1 MKRLLLVFLLM
12 VAYQT
17 HAQEDQDIQ
26 DTVDKPNNTLEVT
39 GFSVIPEEV
48 SDSLSIANDSLA
60 IKEEK
65 KISRRDSLLFLSFRL
80 PKPGIIKN
88 IVLDTL
94 PKIPD
99 SIAENLTPRFKYMK
113 DIGLDHDTRFI
124 SNSLIIQLLDS
135 FSLERTQYNLRLR
148 KAREIAQKPIKE
160 MDEVT
165 IEDYKIYYSD
175 GTVKHVDTTLT
186 INKDYHFN
194 YLRKDYFE
202 LLPFANVGETYNK
215 LGYDF
220 QDQKIIPDIGARAK
234 HYGYMEEDEIG
245 YYEVP
250 SPLTELFFKTVFEQG
265 QMVDAL
271 ITVNTTPR
279 LNITLAHKAF
289 RSLGNYINTL
299 GGGTNLRFT
308 SQYTTKN
315 YRYRQRSH
323 FTAQR
328 LENQANGGLDSL
340 SVYYFEKAVDELDY
354 DGFLDRSRL
363 TNNANTNNTLIGRRY
378 YLDHQYDA
386 KLGGNDKMKNYE
398 KPKVLTIGHK
408 FNFEGKHFIFDNSSR
423 NSFFGT
429 VSRTA
434 FFGIRTSLDVMDNEL
449 YAIYHEKNLG
459 ELKAGLRLIQWDYSI
474 SLPENTKNPDEPYD
488 YGPNPTEIKASQLAL
503 SAYWKKTFLK
513 FDFKAEG
520 YFSAKKE
527 YASQFIS
534 GSISRDFENGIFTK
548 AKLSLR
554 SQAPN
559 FNFFLHRSNFIEYDW
574 YNPSLKNQ
582 LTNSLNFSF
591 GHPKWGKLEGQ
602 YELLNNYTYFKNLLP
617 GYDQD
622 SKSSG
627 DDIKKEEQLVVSP
640 EQYEG
645 TIQYLKLRFSQQLDF
660 WKFTLANTAQYQYVS
675 HGSEENDFHPLNVP
689 EWNLRTSFLFSSQLF
704 NMALYLQTGITA
716 QYFTEFYADRYSAH
730 LGEFVSQN
738 HTKIGKFPRLDF
750 FINAKIQQTR
760 LFLKYEHFNSDM
772 TGYNYYSA
780 PFTPYRDSSIR
791 FGLVWN
797 FFQ

>member
-12 VAYQT
+12 VTYLT
-17 HAQEDQDIQ
+17 HAQENQ
-26 DTVDKPNNTLEVT
+26 DTEDTPAAPNNTLEVT
-39 GFSVIPEEV
+39 GFSVIDEEV

-60 IKEEK
+60 IKEK
-65 KISRRDSLLFLSFRL
+65 KISHRDSLLFLNFWL
-80 PKPGIIKN
+80 PKPRVLKD
-88 IVLDTL
+88 VLLDTL

-99 SIAENLTPRFKYMK
+99 SIAKNLTPRFKYMK
-113 DIGLDHDTRFI
+113 DIGLEHDTRFI

-135 FSLERTQYNLRLR
+135 FSFERTQYNLRLR

-160 MDEVT
+160 MEEVT

-202 LLPFANVGETYNK
+202 LLPFANSGETFNK

-265 QMVDAL
+265 QLVDAL
-271 ITVNTTPR
+271 ITVNTAPR

-323 FTAQR
+323 FAAQR

-340 SVYYFEKAVDELDY
+340 SVYYFEKAIDELEY

-408 FNFEGKHFIFDNSSR
+408 FNFEGKHFDYNNSSS

-429 VSRTA
+429 VSGTSTFA
-434 FFGIRTSLDVMDNEL
+434 IRNSLDVMDNEV

-474 SLPENTKNPDEPYD
+474 KLPENTKDPENPFD
-488 YGPNPTEIKASQLAL
+488 YGPNPTEIKANQLAL

-520 YFSAKKE
+520 YFSAVKE
-527 YASQFIS
+527 YSSQFIS
-534 GSISRDFENGIFTK
+534 GALSRDFENGISAK

-559 FNFFLHRSNFIEYDW
+559 FNFFLHRSNFLEYDW

-591 GHPKWGKLEGQ
+591 VHPKWGTLEGQ
-602 YELLNNYTYFKNLLP
+602 YELLNNYTYFRNLKPVLRKIS
-617 GYDQD
+617 YY
-622 SKSSG
+622 SAIS
-627 DDIKKEEQLVVSP
+627 KKEEELLVAP

-645 TIQYLKLRFSQQLDF
+645 TIGYLKLRFSQQLDF
-660 WKFTLANTAQYQYVS
+660 WKFTWANTAQYQQVS
-675 HGSEENDFHPLNVP
+675 HDGDIDFKPLNVP
-689 EWNLRTSFLFSSQLF
+689 EWNLRSSFLFSSQLF
-704 NMALYLQTGITA
+704 NKALYLQTGVTA
-716 QYFTEFYADRYSAH
+716 HYFTDFYADRYSPH

-760 LFLKYEHFNSDM
+760 LFLKYEHFNSEM
-772 TGYNYYSA
+772 TGYNFYSA

>member
-12 VAYQT
+12 VTYLT
-17 HAQEDQDIQ
+17 HAQENQ
-26 DTVDKPNNTLEVT
+26 DTEDTAAAPNNTLEVI
-39 GFSVIPEEV
+39 GFSVIDEEV

-60 IKEEK
+60 IKEK
-65 KISRRDSLLFLSFRL
+65 KISRRDSLLFLNFWL
-80 PKPGIIKN
+80 PKPGVLKDV
-88 IVLDTL
+88 VLDTL

-99 SIAENLTPRFKYMK
+99 SIAKNLTPRFKYMK
-113 DIGLDHDTRFI
+113 DIGLEHDTRFI

-135 FSLERTQYNLRLR
+135 FSFERTQYNLRLR

-160 MDEVT
+160 MEEVT

-175 GTVKHVDTTLT
+175 GTVKHVDTSLT

-202 LLPFANVGETYNK
+202 LLPFANSGETFNK

-265 QMVDAL
+265 QLVDAL
-271 ITVNTTPR
+271 ITVNTAPR

-323 FTAQR
+323 FAAQR

-340 SVYYFEKAVDELDY
+340 SVYYFEKAIDELEY

-408 FNFEGKHFIFDNSSR
+408 FNFEGKHFDYNNSSS

-429 VSRTA
+429 VSGTSTFA
-434 FFGIRTSLDVMDNEL
+434 IRNSLDVMDNEV

-474 SLPENTKNPDEPYD
+474 KLPENTKDPENPFD
-488 YGPNPTEIKASQLAL
+488 YGPNPTEIKANQLAL

-520 YFSAKKE
+520 YFSAVKE
-527 YASQFIS
+527 YSSQFIS
-534 GSISRDFENGIFTK
+534 GALSRDFENGISAK

-559 FNFFLHRSNFIEYDW
+559 FNFFLHRSNFLEYDW

-591 GHPKWGKLEGQ
+591 VHPKWGTLEGQ
-602 YELLNNYTYFKNLLP
+602 YELLNNYTYFRNLKPVLRN
-617 GYDQD
+617 YAI
-622 SKSSG
+622 S
-627 DDIKKEEQLVVSP
+627 KKEEELLVAP

-645 TIQYLKLRFSQQLDF
+645 TIGYLKLRFSQQLDF
-660 WKFTLANTAQYQYVS
+660 WKFTWANTAQYQQVS
-675 HGSEENDFHPLNVP
+675 HDGDIDFKPLNVP
-689 EWNLRTSFLFSSQLF
+689 EWNLRSSFLFSSQLF
-704 NMALYLQTGITA
+704 NKALYLQTGVTA
-716 QYFTEFYADRYSAH
+716 HYFTDFYADRYSPH

-738 HTKIGKFPRLDF
+738 HTKIGKYPRLDF

-772 TGYNYYSA
+772 TGYNFYSA

>member
-12 VAYQT
+12 VTYMT
-17 HAQEDQDIQ
+17 HAQKNQ
-26 DTVDKPNNTLEVT
+26 DTYDTAAALKNTLEVT
-39 GFSVIPEEV
+39 AFSVLDEVV
-48 SDSLSIANDSLA
+48 SDSLSNVNDSLA
-60 IKEEK
+60 IKKEK
-65 KISRRDSLLFLSFRL
+65 IITRRDSLLFLNFWL
-80 PKPGIIKN
+80 PKPGVLKDV
-88 IVLDTL
+88 VLDTL
-94 PKIPD
+94 PKILD
-99 SIAENLTPRFKYMK
+99 SITKNLTPRFKYMK
-113 DIGLDHDTRFI
+113 DVGLEHDTRFI

-135 FSLERTQYNLRLR
+135 FSFERTQYNLRLR

-160 MDEVT
+160 MEEVT

-175 GTVKHVDTTLT
+175 GKVKYVDTTLT

-202 LLPFANVGETYNK
+202 LIPFANSGETFNK

-234 HYGYMEEDEIG
+234 HFGYMEEDEIG

-265 QMVDAL
+265 QLVDAL
-271 ITVNTTPR
+271 ITVNTAPR

-308 SQYTTKN
+308 SQYTSKN

-323 FTAQR
+323 FAAQR
-328 LENQANGGLDSL
+328 IENQANGGLDSL
-340 SVYYFEKAVDELDY
+340 SVYYFEKAIDELEY

-363 TNNANTNNTLIGRRY
+363 TNNANTDNTLIGRRY

-408 FNFEGKHFIFDNSSR
+408 FNFEGKHFDYNNSSL

-429 VSRTA
+429 VSGTTTFA
-434 FFGIRTSLDVMDNEL
+434 IRNSLDVMDNEI

-474 SLPENTKNPDEPYD
+474 KLPENTKDPENPFD
-488 YGPNPTEIKASQLAL
+488 YGSNPTEIKANQLAL
-503 SAYWKKTFLK
+503 SAHWKKTFLK

-520 YFSAKKE
+520 YFSALKE
-527 YASQFIS
+527 YSSQFIS
-534 GSISRDFENGIFTK
+534 GALIRDFENGISAK

-559 FNFFLHRSNFIEYDW
+559 FNFFLHRSNFLEYDW

-591 GHPKWGKLEGQ
+591 VHPKWGTLEGK
-602 YELLNNYTYFKNLLP
+602 YELLNNYTYFKNLKPVLRKIS
-617 GYDQD
+617 YYYAI
-622 SKSSG
+622 S
-627 DDIKKEEQLVVSP
+627 KKEEELLVAP

-645 TIQYLKLRFSQQLDF
+645 TIGYLKLRFSQQLDF
-660 WKFTLANTAQYQYVS
+660 WKFTWANTAQYQQVS
-675 HGSEENDFHPLNVP
+675 NDGDIDFKPLNVP
-689 EWNLRTSFLFSSQLF
+689 EWNLRSSFLFSSQLF
-704 NMALYLQTGITA
+704 NKALYLQTGVTA
-716 QYFTEFYADRYSAH
+716 QYFTDFYADRYSPH

-760 LFLKYEHFNSDM
+760 LFFKYEHFNSDI
-772 TGYNYYSA
+772 TGYNFYSA

>member
-1 MKRLLLVFLLM
+1 MKRFLLVFLLM
-12 VAYQT
+12 VTYLT
-17 HAQEDQDIQ
+17 HAQENQ
-26 DTVDKPNNTLEVT
+26 DTEDTAAAPNNTLEVI
-39 GFSVIPEEV
+39 GFSVIDEEV

-60 IKEEK
+60 IKEK
-65 KISRRDSLLFLSFRL
+65 KISHRDSLLFLSFWL
-80 PKPGIIKN
+80 PKPRVLKDV
-88 IVLDTL
+88 VLDTL

-99 SIAENLTPRFKYMK
+99 SIAKNLTPRFKYMK
-113 DIGLDHDTRFI
+113 DIGLEHDTRFI

-135 FSLERTQYNLRLR
+135 FSFERTQYNLRLR

-160 MDEVT
+160 MEEVT
-165 IEDYKIYYSD
+165 IKDYKIYYSD
-175 GTVKHVDTTLT
+175 GTVKYADTTLT

-202 LLPFANVGETYNK
+202 LLPFANSGETFNK

-265 QMVDAL
+265 QLVDAL
-271 ITVNTTPR
+271 ITVNTAPR

-323 FTAQR
+323 FAAQR

-340 SVYYFEKAVDELDY
+340 SVYYFEKAIDELEY

-408 FNFEGKHFIFDNSSR
+408 FNFEGKHFDYNNSSK

-429 VSRTA
+429 VSGTSTFA
-434 FFGIRTSLDVMDNEL
+434 IRNSLDVMDNEV

-459 ELKAGLRLIQWDYSI
+459 ELKAGLRLIQWDYI
-474 SLPENTKNPDEPYD
+474 IKLPENTKDPENPFD
-488 YGPNPTEIKASQLAL
+488 YGPNPTEIKANQLAL

-520 YFSAKKE
+520 YFSAVKE
-527 YASQFIS
+527 YSSQFIS
-534 GSISRDFENGIFTK
+534 GALSRDFENGIFAK

-559 FNFFLHRSNFIEYDW
+559 FNFFLHRSNFLEYDW

-591 GHPKWGKLEGQ
+591 VHPKWGTLEGQ
-602 YELLNNYTYFKNLLP
+602 YELLNNYTYFRNLKPVLRKIS
-617 GYDQD
+617 YY
-622 SKSSG
+622 SAIS
-627 DDIKKEEQLVVSP
+627 KKEEELLVAP

-645 TIQYLKLRFSQQLDF
+645 TIGYLKLRFSQQLDF
-660 WKFTLANTAQYQYVS
+660 WKFTWANTAQFQQVS
-675 HGSEENDFHPLNVP
+675 HDGDIDFKPLNVP
-689 EWNLRTSFLFSSQLF
+689 EWNLRSSFLFSSQLF
-704 NMALYLQTGITA
+704 NKALYLQTGVTA
-716 QYFTEFYADRYSAH
+716 HYFTDFYADRYSPH

-772 TGYNYYSA
+772 TGYNFYSA

>member
-1 MKRLLLVFLLM
+1 M
-12 VAYQT
+12 VTYLT
-17 HAQEDQDIQ
+17 HAQENQ
-26 DTVDKPNNTLEVT
+26 DTEDTAAAPNNTLEVI
-39 GFSVIPEEV
+39 GFSVIDEEV

-60 IKEEK
+60 IKEK
-65 KISRRDSLLFLSFRL
+65 KISHRDSLLFLNFWL
-80 PKPGIIKN
+80 PKPRVLKD
-88 IVLDTL
+88 VLLDTL

-99 SIAENLTPRFKYMK
+99 SIAKNLTPRFKYMK
-113 DIGLDHDTRFI
+113 DIGLEHDTRFI

-135 FSLERTQYNLRLR
+135 FSFERTQYNLRLR

-160 MDEVT
+160 MEEVT

-194 YLRKDYFE
+194 FLRKDYFE
-202 LLPFANVGETYNK
+202 LLPFANSGETFNK

-265 QMVDAL
+265 QLVDAL
-271 ITVNTTPR
+271 ITVNTAPR

-323 FTAQR
+323 FAAQR

-340 SVYYFEKAVDELDY
+340 SVYYFEKAIDELEY

-408 FNFEGKHFIFDNSSR
+408 FNFEGKHFDYNNSSK

-429 VSRTA
+429 VSGTSTFA
-434 FFGIRTSLDVMDNEL
+434 IRNSLDVMDNEV

-474 SLPENTKNPDEPYD
+474 KLPENTKDPENPFD
-488 YGPNPTEIKASQLAL
+488 YGPNPTEIKANQLAL

-520 YFSAKKE
+520 YFSAVKE
-527 YASQFIS
+527 YSSQFIS
-534 GSISRDFENGIFTK
+534 GALSRDFENGISAK

-559 FNFFLHRSNFIEYDW
+559 FNFFLHRSNFLEYDW

-591 GHPKWGKLEGQ
+591 VHPKWGTLEGQ
-602 YELLNNYTYFKNLLP
+602 YELLNNYTFFRNLKPVLRKIS
-617 GYDQD
+617 YYYAI
-622 SKSSG
+622 S
-627 DDIKKEEQLVVSP
+627 KKEEELLVAP

-645 TIQYLKLRFSQQLDF
+645 TIGYLKLRFSQQLDF
-660 WKFTLANTAQYQYVS
+660 WKFTWANTAQYQQVS
-675 HGSEENDFHPLNVP
+675 HDGDIDFKPLNVP
-689 EWNLRTSFLFSSQLF
+689 EWNLRSSFLFSSQLF
-704 NMALYLQTGITA
+704 NKALYLQTGVTA
-716 QYFTEFYADRYSAH
+716 HYFY
-730 LGEFVSQN
+730 
-738 HTKIGKFPRLDF
+738 
-750 FINAKIQQTR
+750 
-760 LFLKYEHFNSDM
+760 
-772 TGYNYYSA
+772 
-780 PFTPYRDSSIR
+780 
-791 FGLVWN
+791 
-797 FFQ
+797 

>member
-1 MKRLLLVFLLM
+1 MKRFLLVFLLM
-12 VAYQT
+12 VTYLT
-17 HAQEDQDIQ
+17 HAQENQ
-26 DTVDKPNNTLEVT
+26 DTEDTAAAPNNTLEVI
-39 GFSVIPEEV
+39 GFSVIDEEV

-60 IKEEK
+60 IKEK
-65 KISRRDSLLFLSFRL
+65 KISHRDSLLFLSFWL
-80 PKPGIIKN
+80 PKPRVLKDV
-88 IVLDTL
+88 VLDTL

-99 SIAENLTPRFKYMK
+99 SIAKNLTPRFKYMK
-113 DIGLDHDTRFI
+113 DIGLEHDTRFI

-135 FSLERTQYNLRLR
+135 FSFERTQYNLRLR

-160 MDEVT
+160 MEEVT

-202 LLPFANVGETYNK
+202 LLPFANSGETFNK

-265 QMVDAL
+265 QLVDAL
-271 ITVNTTPR
+271 ITVNTAPR

-323 FTAQR
+323 FAAQR

-340 SVYYFEKAVDELDY
+340 SVYYFEKAIDELEY

-363 TNNANTNNTLIGRRY
+363 TNNTNTNNTLIGRRY

-408 FNFEGKHFIFDNSSR
+408 FNFEGKHFDYNNSSK

-429 VSRTA
+429 VSGTSTFA
-434 FFGIRTSLDVMDNEL
+434 IRNSLDVMDNEV

-474 SLPENTKNPDEPYD
+474 KLPENTKDPENPFD
-488 YGPNPTEIKASQLAL
+488 YGPNPTEIKANQLAL

-520 YFSAKKE
+520 YFSAVKE
-527 YASQFIS
+527 YSSQFIS
-534 GSISRDFENGIFTK
+534 GALSRDFENGIFAK

-559 FNFFLHRSNFIEYDW
+559 FNFFLHRSNFLEYDW

-591 GHPKWGKLEGQ
+591 VHPKWGTLEGQ
-602 YELLNNYTYFKNLLP
+602 YELLNNYTYFRNLKPVLRKIS
-617 GYDQD
+617 YY
-622 SKSSG
+622 SAIS
-627 DDIKKEEQLVVSP
+627 KKEEELLVAP

-645 TIQYLKLRFSQQLDF
+645 TIGYLKLRFSQQLDF
-660 WKFTLANTAQYQYVS
+660 WKFTWANTAQFQQVS
-675 HGSEENDFHPLNVP
+675 HDGDIDFKPLNVP
-689 EWNLRTSFLFSSQLF
+689 EWNLRSSFLFSSQLF
-704 NMALYLQTGITA
+704 NKALYLQTGVTA
-716 QYFTEFYADRYSAH
+716 HYFTDFYADRYSPH

-772 TGYNYYSA
+772 TGYNFYSA

>member
-1 MKRLLLVFLLM
+1 MLTYVIN
-12 VAYQT
+12 
-17 HAQEDQDIQ
+17 AQENQDIEE
-26 DTVDKPNNTLEVT
+26 TAIRSNNTLEVT
-39 GFSVIPEEV
+39 GFSVLVEET

-60 IKEEK
+60 VKEEK
-65 KISRRDSLLFLSFRL
+65 KITRRDSLLFLSFWL
-80 PKPGIIKN
+80 PKPGVLKN
-88 IVLDTL
+88 VVMATL

-99 SIAENLTPRFKYMK
+99 SVAKNLTPQFKYMK
-113 DIGLDHDTRFI
+113 DIALDHDSRI
-124 SNSLIIQLLDS
+124 LSSSLIIQLLDS
-135 FSLERTQYNLRLR
+135 FSYQKTQYLRRLR
-148 KAREIAQKPIKE
+148 KMREISQKPIKE
-160 MDEVT
+160 MEEIT

-175 GTVKHVDTTLT
+175 GTVMHVDTTLT
-186 INKDYHFN
+186 ISKDYHFN

-202 LLPFANVGETYNK
+202 LLPFANMGETFNK

-220 QDQKIIPDIGARAK
+220 QDQKIIPDIGARGK

-265 QMVDAL
+265 QLLDAL
-271 ITVNTTPR
+271 ISVNTAPR

-323 FTAQR
+323 FAAQR
-328 LENQANGGLDSL
+328 IENQANGGLDSL
-340 SVYYFEKAVDELDY
+340 SVYYFEKAVDELEY

-363 TNNANTNNTLIGRRY
+363 TNNANTNNILVGRRY

-398 KPKVLTIGHK
+398 KPKVLTIGHR
-408 FNFEGKHFIFDNSSR
+408 FNFEGKHFFDDNSSS
-423 NSFFGT
+423 NTFFGT
-429 VSRTA
+429 VSGTA
-434 FFGIRTSLDVMDNEL
+434 PFGIRTSLETLDNEV

-459 ELKAGLRLIQWDYSI
+459 EVKAGLRLIQWDYTI
-474 SLPENTKNPDEPYD
+474 SLPENTKNPEEPYD
-488 YGPNPTEIKASQLAL
+488 YGPNPTQIKASQLAL
-503 SAYWKKTFLK
+503 SGYWKKTFLK
-513 FDFKAEG
+513 FDFKADA
-520 YFSAKKE
+520 YFSALKE
-527 YASQFIS
+527 YSSQFIS
-534 GSISRDFENGIFTK
+534 GAISRDFENGIYTK

-554 SQAPN
+554 SQTPN
-559 FNFFLHRSNFIEYDW
+559 FNFHLHRSNFIEYDW
-574 YNPSLKNQ
+574 YNPNLKNQ
-582 LTNSLNFSF
+582 LTNSLIFSF
-591 GHPKWGKLEGQ
+591 GHTNWGKIEGQ
-602 YELLNNYTYFKNLLP
+602 YELLNNYTYFRNLEPEIRKVSWFFAL
-617 GYDQD
+617 
-622 SKSSG
+622 S
-627 DDIKKEEQLVVSP
+627 KKEEELIVSP
-640 EQYEG
+640 EQYQG
-645 TIQYLKLRFSQQLDF
+645 TIGYLKLRFSQKLDF
-660 WKFTLANTAQYQYVS
+660 WKFTWANKLQYQKVS
-675 HGSEENDFHPLNVP
+675 HGSEENDFEPLNVP

-704 NMALYLQTGITA
+704 NKALYLQTGVTA

-730 LGEFVSQN
+730 LGEFASQN
-738 HTKIGKFPRLDF
+738 HTKIGEFPRLDF

-772 TGYNYYSA
+772 TGYNFYSA

>member
-1 MKRLLLVFLLM
+1 MFSYLT
-12 VAYQT
+12 Q
-17 HAQEDQDIQ
+17 AQENQDAQ
-26 DTVDKPNNTLEVT
+26 DAVAKPNNTLEVI
-39 GFSVIPEEV
+39 GFSVIDEEV
-48 SDSLSIANDSLA
+48 NDSLSMANDSLA
-60 IKEEK
+60 IKKEK
-65 KISRRDSLLFLSFRL
+65 KISRRDSLLFLYFRL

-94 PKIPD
+94 PKTPD
-99 SIAENLTPRFKYMK
+99 SIAENNSPRFRYMK
-113 DIGLDHDTRFI
+113 DIGLDHDSRFV

-135 FSLERTQYNLRLR
+135 FSIQRTQYNLRLR

-160 MDEVT
+160 MEEVT
-165 IEDYKIYYSD
+165 IDDYKIYYSD
-175 GTVKHVDTTLT
+175 GTVKHLDTTLT

-202 LLPFANVGETYNK
+202 LLPFANVGETFNK

-220 QDQKIIPDIGARAK
+220 QDQKITPDIGARAK

-265 QMVDAL
+265 QLVDAL
-271 ITVNTTPR
+271 ITVNTSPR

-299 GGGTNLRFT
+299 GGGTNLRFASKYT
-308 SQYTTKN
+308 SKN

-328 LENQANGGLDSL
+328 IENQANGGLDSL
-340 SVYYFEKAVDELDY
+340 NVYFFEKAIEDFDY

-363 TNNANTNNTLIGRRY
+363 INNVNSDNTLIGRRY
-378 YLDHQYDA
+378 YIDHQYDA

-398 KPKVLTIGHK
+398 KPKILTFGHK
-408 FNFEGKHFIFDNSSR
+408 LNFEGKHFIFNNSTS

-429 VSRTA
+429 VSGTA
-434 FFGIRTSLDVMDNEL
+434 IFETRTSLDVMDNEL

-474 SLPENTKNPDEPYD
+474 SLPENAKNPDEPYD

-513 FDFKAEG
+513 FDFRAEG

-534 GSISRDFENGIFTK
+534 GSISRDFENGISTK
-548 AKLSLR
+548 AKLTLR

-559 FNFFLHRSNFIEYDW
+559 FNFFLHRSNFVEYDW

-602 YELLNNYTYFKNLLP
+602 YELLNNYTYFKNLEP
-617 GYDQD
+617 V
-622 SKSSG
+622 SRKVSS
-627 DDIKKEEQLVVSP
+627 ILAINKKEEELIVSP
-640 EQYEG
+640 QQYQG

-660 WKFTLANTAQYQYVS
+660 WRFTLVNTAQYQKVS
-675 HGSEENDFHPLNVP
+675 HEGDRSDFLPLNVP
-689 EWNLRTSFLFSSQLF
+689 EWNLRSSFLFSSELF
-704 NMALYLQTGITA
+704 NKALYLQTGITA
-716 QYFTEFYADRYSAH
+716 QYFTEFFADRYSAH

-760 LFLKYEHFNSDM
+760 LFLKYEHFNSDI
-772 TGYNYYSA
+772 TGYNFYSA

>member
-12 VAYQT
+12 VTYMT
-17 HAQEDQDIQ
+17 HAQENQ
-26 DTVDKPNNTLEVT
+26 DTEDTPSAPNNTLEVT
-39 GFSVIPEEV
+39 GFSVINEEV

-60 IKEEK
+60 IKEK
-65 KISRRDSLLFLSFRL
+65 KISRRDSLLFLNFWL
-80 PKPGIIKN
+80 PKPGVLKDV
-88 IVLDTL
+88 VLDTL

-99 SIAENLTPRFKYMK
+99 SIAKNLTPRFKYMK
-113 DIGLDHDTRFI
+113 DIGLEHDTRFI

-135 FSLERTQYNLRLR
+135 FSFERTQYNLRLR

-160 MDEVT
+160 MEEVT

-202 LLPFANVGETYNK
+202 LLPFANSGETFNK

-265 QMVDAL
+265 QLVDAL
-271 ITVNTTPR
+271 ITVNTAPR

-323 FTAQR
+323 FAAQR

-340 SVYYFEKAVDELDY
+340 SVYYFEKAIDELEY

-408 FNFEGKHFIFDNSSR
+408 FNFEGKHFDYNNSSS

-429 VSRTA
+429 VSGTSTFA
-434 FFGIRTSLDVMDNEL
+434 IRNSLDVMDNEV

-474 SLPENTKNPDEPYD
+474 KLPENTKDPENPFD
-488 YGPNPTEIKASQLAL
+488 YGPNPTEIKANQLAL

-520 YFSAKKE
+520 YFSAVKE
-527 YASQFIS
+527 YSSQFIS
-534 GSISRDFENGIFTK
+534 GALSRDFENGISAK

-559 FNFFLHRSNFIEYDW
+559 FNFFLHRSNFLEYDW

-591 GHPKWGKLEGQ
+591 VHPKWGTLEGQ
-602 YELLNNYTYFKNLLP
+602 YELLNNYTYFRNLKPVLRKIS
-617 GYDQD
+617 YY
-622 SKSSG
+622 SAIS
-627 DDIKKEEQLVVSP
+627 KKEEELLVAP

-645 TIQYLKLRFSQQLDF
+645 TIGYLKLRFSQQLDF
-660 WKFTLANTAQYQYVS
+660 WKFTWANTAQYQQVS
-675 HGSEENDFHPLNVP
+675 HDGDIDFKPLNVP
-689 EWNLRTSFLFSSQLF
+689 EWNLRSSFLFSSQLF
-704 NMALYLQTGITA
+704 NKALYLQTGVTA
-716 QYFTEFYADRYSAH
+716 QYFTDFYADRYSPH

-738 HTKIGKFPRLDF
+738 HTKIGKYPRLDF

-772 TGYNYYSA
+772 TGYNFYSA

>member
-12 VAYQT
+12 VLYKT
-17 HAQEDQDIQ
+17 HAQENQDIE
-26 DTVDKPNNTLEVT
+26 DLTDETNNTLEVS
-39 GFSVIPEEV
+39 GLSVVFEEA
-48 SDSLSIANDSLA
+48 SDSLSVAIDSLGVE
-60 IKEEK
+60 EEK
-65 KISRRDSLLFLSFRL
+65 IISRRDSLLFLSFRL
-80 PKPGIIKN
+80 PEPIILKN

-94 PKIPD
+94 IKPVD
-99 SIAENLTPRFKYMK
+99 SLAENLNPRFIYMK
-113 DIGLDHDTRFI
+113 DIGLDHDSRFI

-135 FSLERTQYNLRLR
+135 FSLQRTQYNLRLR
-148 KAREIAQKPIKE
+148 KAREIAQKPITE
-160 MDEVT
+160 MEEIT
-165 IEDYKIYYSD
+165 IEDYKIYFSD
-175 GTVKHVDTTLT
+175 GTQTHLDTTLT

-202 LLPFANVGETYNK
+202 LLPFANVGETFNK

-220 QDQKIIPDIGARAK
+220 QDQKLIPDIGARAK
-234 HYGYMEEDEIG
+234 HYGYIEEDEVG

-250 SPLTELFFKTVFEQG
+250 SPLTEIFFKTVFEQG
-265 QMVDAL
+265 QLLDAL
-271 ITVNTTPR
+271 ITVNTSPR

-308 SQYTTKN
+308 SQYTSKN

-340 SVYYFEKAVDELDY
+340 SVYFFEKAVDELEY

-363 TNNANTNNTLIGRRY
+363 TNNADTNNTLIGRRY
-378 YLDHQYDA
+378 YLDHQYDV

-398 KPKVLTIGHK
+398 KPKAITVGHK

-423 NSFFGT
+423 NSFFGNVT
-429 VSRTA
+429 RNA
-434 FFGIRTSLDVMDNEL
+434 FFGIRNSLDTMDNEF
-449 YAIYHEKNLG
+449 YAILREKNLG
-459 ELKAGLRLIQWDYSI
+459 ELKAGLRLIHWDYRI

-488 YGPNPTEIKASQLAL
+488 YGPTPTEIQANQIAL

-513 FDFKAEG
+513 FDFKGEG
-520 YFSAKKE
+520 YFSAFKA
-527 YASQFIS
+527 YTSQFIS
-534 GSISRDFENGIFTK
+534 GAISRDFKNGISTK
-548 AKLSLR
+548 VKLSLR
-554 SQAPN
+554 SQTPN
-559 FNFFLHRSNFIEYDW
+559 FNFFLNRSNFTEYNW
-574 YNPSLKNQ
+574 YNPDFKNQ
-582 LTNSLNFSF
+582 LINTLNFTF
-591 GHPKWGKLEGQ
+591 AYPKWGTIEGK
-602 YELLNNYTYFKNLLP
+602 YEVLNNYTYFKNLLP
-617 GYDQD
+617 D
-622 SKSSG
+622 SRLGPEEFS
-627 DDIKKEEQLVVSP
+627 DDIKKEEELVVTP
-640 EQYEG
+640 EQYKG
-645 TIQYLKLRFSQQLDF
+645 TVGYLKLRFSHRLDF
-660 WKFTLANTAQYQYVS
+660 WKFTLSNTAQYQQVS
-675 HGSEENDFHPLNVP
+675 HDGDIDFKPLNVP

-704 NMALYLQTGITA
+704 NKALYLQTGITA

-760 LFLKYEHFNSDM
+760 LFFKYEHFNSDL
-772 TGYNYYSA
+772 TGYNFYSA

>member
-1 MKRLLLVFLLM
+1 M
-12 VAYQT
+12 VLYKT
-17 HAQEDQDIQ
+17 HAQENQDIE
-26 DTVDKPNNTLEVT
+26 DLTDETKNTLEVS
-39 GFSVIPEEV
+39 GFSVVFEEA
-48 SDSLSIANDSLA
+48 SDSLSVAIDSLGVE
-60 IKEEK
+60 EEK
-65 KISRRDSLLFLSFRL
+65 IISRRDSLLFLSFRL
-80 PKPGIIKN
+80 PEPIILKN

-94 PKIPD
+94 PKPVD
-99 SIAENLTPRFKYMK
+99 SLAENLNPRFKYMK
-113 DIGLDHDTRFI
+113 DIGLDHDSRFI

-135 FSLERTQYNLRLR
+135 FSLQRTQYNLRLR
-148 KAREIAQKPIKE
+148 KAREIAQKPIRE
-160 MDEVT
+160 MEEIT
-165 IEDYKIYYSD
+165 IEDYKIYFSD
-175 GTVKHVDTTLT
+175 GTETHLDTTLT

-202 LLPFANVGETYNK
+202 LLPFANVGETFNK

-220 QDQKIIPDIGARAK
+220 QDQKLIPDIGARAK
-234 HYGYMEEDEIG
+234 HYGYIEEDEVG

-250 SPLTELFFKTVFEQG
+250 SPLTEMFFKTVFEQG
-265 QMVDAL
+265 QLLDAL
-271 ITVNTTPR
+271 ITVNTSPR

-308 SQYTTKN
+308 SQYTSKN

-340 SVYYFEKAVDELDY
+340 SVYYFEKAVDELEY

-378 YLDHQYDA
+378 YLDHQYDV

-398 KPKVLTIGHK
+398 KPKAITVGHK

-423 NSFFGT
+423 NSFFGN
-429 VSRTA
+429 VLRNA
-434 FFGIRTSLDVMDNEL
+434 VFGIRNSLDTMDNEF
-449 YAIYHEKNLG
+449 YAILREKNLG
-459 ELKAGLRLIQWDYSI
+459 ELKAGLRLIHWDYRI

-488 YGPNPTEIKASQLAL
+488 YGPTPTEIQANQIAL
-503 SAYWKKTFLK
+503 SAYWKKHFLK
-513 FDFKAEG
+513 FDFKGEG
-520 YFSAKKE
+520 YFSAFKA

-534 GSISRDFENGIFTK
+534 GAISRDFKNGISTK
-548 AKLSLR
+548 VKLSLR
-554 SQAPN
+554 SQTPN
-559 FNFFLHRSNFIEYDW
+559 FNFFLNRSNFTEYNW
-574 YNPSLKNQ
+574 HNPDFKNQ
-582 LTNSLNFSF
+582 LINTLNFTF
-591 GHPKWGKLEGQ
+591 AYPKWATIEGK
-602 YELLNNYTYFKNLLP
+602 YEVLNNYTYFKNLLP
-617 GYDQD
+617 D
-622 SKSSG
+622 SRLGPEEVS
-627 DDIKKEEQLVVSP
+627 DDIKKEEELVVTP
-640 EQYEG
+640 EQYKG
-645 TIQYLKLRFSQQLDF
+645 TVGYLKLRFSQQLDF
-660 WKFTLANTAQYQYVS
+660 WKFTLFNTAQYQQVS
-675 HGSEENDFHPLNVP
+675 HDGAIDFKPLNVP

-704 NMALYLQTGITA
+704 NKALYLQTGITA

-750 FINAKIQQTR
+750 FVNAKIQQTR
-760 LFLKYEHFNSDM
+760 LFLKYEHFNSDI

>member
-1 MKRLLLVFLLM
+1 MKRFLLVFLLM
-12 VAYQT
+12 VTYLT
-17 HAQEDQDIQ
+17 HAQENQDAE
-26 DTVDKPNNTLEVT
+26 DTAAAPNNTLEVI
-39 GFSVIPEEV
+39 GFSVIDEEV

-60 IKEEK
+60 IKEK
-65 KISRRDSLLFLSFRL
+65 KISRRDSLLFLNFWL
-80 PKPGIIKN
+80 PKPRVLKDV
-88 IVLDTL
+88 VLDTL

-99 SIAENLTPRFKYMK
+99 SIAKNLTPRFKYMK
-113 DIGLDHDTRFI
+113 DIGLEHDTRFI

-135 FSLERTQYNLRLR
+135 FSFERTQYNLRLR

-160 MDEVT
+160 MEEVT

-175 GTVKHVDTTLT
+175 GTVKHVDTSLT

-202 LLPFANVGETYNK
+202 LLPFANSGETFNK

-220 QDQKIIPDIGARAK
+220 QDQKIIPDIGASAK

-265 QMVDAL
+265 QLVDAL
-271 ITVNTTPR
+271 ITVNTAPR

-323 FTAQR
+323 FAAQR

-340 SVYYFEKAVDELDY
+340 SVYYFEKAIDELEY

-408 FNFEGKHFIFDNSSR
+408 FNFEGKHFDYNNSSS

-429 VSRTA
+429 VSGTSTFA
-434 FFGIRTSLDVMDNEL
+434 IRSSLDVMDNEV

-474 SLPENTKNPDEPYD
+474 KLPENTKDPENPFD
-488 YGPNPTEIKASQLAL
+488 YGPNPTEIKANQLAL

-520 YFSAKKE
+520 YFSAVKE
-527 YASQFIS
+527 YSSQFIS
-534 GSISRDFENGIFTK
+534 GALSRDFENGIFAK

-559 FNFFLHRSNFIEYDW
+559 FNFFLHRSNFLEYDW
-574 YNPSLKNQ
+574 YNPNLKNQ

-591 GHPKWGKLEGQ
+591 IHPKWGTLEGQ
-602 YELLNNYTYFKNLLP
+602 YELLNNYTYFRNLKPVLRKIS
-617 GYDQD
+617 YY
-622 SKSSG
+622 SAIS
-627 DDIKKEEQLVVSP
+627 KKEEELLVAP

-645 TIQYLKLRFSQQLDF
+645 TIGYLKLRFSQQLDF
-660 WKFTLANTAQYQYVS
+660 WKFTWANTAQYQQVS
-675 HGSEENDFHPLNVP
+675 HDGDIDFKPLNVP
-689 EWNLRTSFLFSSQLF
+689 EWNLRSSFLFSSQLF
-704 NMALYLQTGITA
+704 NKALYLQTGVTA
-716 QYFTEFYADRYSAH
+716 HYFTDFYADRYSPH

-772 TGYNYYSA
+772 TGYNFYSA

>member
-1 MKRLLLVFLLM
+1 MKRLLLVFLLI
-12 VAYQT
+12 VTYLT
-17 HAQEDQDIQ
+17 HAQENQ
-26 DTVDKPNNTLEVT
+26 DTEDTAVAPKNTLEVM
-39 GFSVIPEEV
+39 GFSVLDEEV
-48 SDSLSIANDSLA
+48 SDSLSIDNDSLA
-60 IKEEK
+60 LKKEK
-65 KISRRDSLLFLSFRL
+65 IISRRDSLLFLNFWL
-80 PKPGIIKN
+80 PKPGVLKDV
-88 IVLDTL
+88 VLDTL
-94 PKIPD
+94 TKIPD
-99 SIAENLTPRFKYMK
+99 SITKNLTPRFKYMK
-113 DIGLDHDTRFI
+113 EIGLEHDTRFI

-135 FSLERTQYNLRLR
+135 FSFERTQYNLRLR

-160 MDEVT
+160 MEEVT

-202 LLPFANVGETYNK
+202 LLPFANSGETFNK

-234 HYGYMEEDEIG
+234 HYGYMEKDEIG

-265 QMVDAL
+265 QLVDAL
-271 ITVNTTPR
+271 ITVNTAPR

-323 FTAQR
+323 FAAQR
-328 LENQANGGLDSL
+328 IENQANGGLDSL
-340 SVYYFEKAVDELDY
+340 SVYYFEKAIDELEY

-386 KLGGNDKMKNYE
+386 TLGGNDKMKNYE

-408 FNFEGKHFIFDNSSR
+408 FNFEGKHFDYNNSSS

-429 VSRTA
+429 VSGTSSFATRN
-434 FFGIRTSLDVMDNEL
+434 SLDVMDNEI

-459 ELKAGLRLIQWDYSI
+459 ELKAGLRLIQWNYSI
-474 SLPENTKNPDEPYD
+474 KLPENTKDPDNPFD
-488 YGPNPTEIKASQLAL
+488 YGSNPTEIKANQLAL

-520 YFSAKKE
+520 YFSAVKE
-527 YASQFIS
+527 YSSQFIS
-534 GSISRDFENGIFTK
+534 GALSRDFENGISTK

-559 FNFFLHRSNFIEYDW
+559 FNFFLHRSNFLEYDW

-591 GHPKWGKLEGQ
+591 VHPKWGRLEGQ
-602 YELLNNYTYFKNLLP
+602 YELLNNYTYFKNLKPVLRKFS
-617 GYDQD
+617 YY
-622 SKSSG
+622 SAIS
-627 DDIKKEEQLVVSP
+627 KKEEELLVAP

-645 TIQYLKLRFSQQLDF
+645 TIGYLKLRFSQQLDF
-660 WKFTLANTAQYQYVS
+660 WKFTWAITAQYQQVS
-675 HGSEENDFHPLNVP
+675 NDGDIDLKPLNVP
-689 EWNLRTSFLFSSQLF
+689 EWNLRSSFLFSSQLF
-704 NMALYLQTGITA
+704 NKALYLQTGVTA
-716 QYFTEFYADRYSAH
+716 QYFTDFYADRYSPH

-772 TGYNYYSA
+772 TGYNFYSA

>member
-1 MKRLLLVFLLM
+1 M
-12 VAYQT
+12 VLYKT
-17 HAQEDQDIQ
+17 HAQENQDIE
-26 DTVDKPNNTLEVT
+26 DLTDETNNTLEVS
-39 GFSVIPEEV
+39 GLSVVFEEA
-48 SDSLSIANDSLA
+48 SDSLSVAIDSLGVE
-60 IKEEK
+60 EEK
-65 KISRRDSLLFLSFRL
+65 IISRRDSLLFLSFRL
-80 PKPGIIKN
+80 PEPIILKN

-94 PKIPD
+94 IKPVD
-99 SIAENLTPRFKYMK
+99 SLAENLNPRFIYMK
-113 DIGLDHDTRFI
+113 DIGLDHDSRFI

-135 FSLERTQYNLRLR
+135 FSLQRTQYNLRLR
-148 KAREIAQKPIKE
+148 KAREIAQKPITE
-160 MDEVT
+160 MEEIT
-165 IEDYKIYYSD
+165 IEDYKIYFSD
-175 GTVKHVDTTLT
+175 GTETHLDTTLT

-202 LLPFANVGETYNK
+202 LLPFANVGETFNK

-220 QDQKIIPDIGARAK
+220 QDQKLIPDIGARAK
-234 HYGYMEEDEIG
+234 HYGYIEEDEVG

-250 SPLTELFFKTVFEQG
+250 SPLTEIFFKTVFEQG
-265 QMVDAL
+265 QLLDAL
-271 ITVNTTPR
+271 ITVNTSPR

-308 SQYTTKN
+308 SQYTSKN

-340 SVYYFEKAVDELDY
+340 SVYFFEKAVDELEY

-363 TNNANTNNTLIGRRY
+363 TNNADTNNTLIGRRY
-378 YLDHQYDA
+378 YLDHQYDV

-398 KPKVLTIGHK
+398 RPKAITVGHK

-423 NSFFGT
+423 NSFFGN
-429 VSRTA
+429 VSRNA
-434 FFGIRTSLDVMDNEL
+434 FFGIRNSLDTMDNEF
-449 YAIYHEKNLG
+449 YAILREKNLG
-459 ELKAGLRLIQWDYSI
+459 ELKAGLRMIHWDYRI

-488 YGPNPTEIKASQLAL
+488 YGPTPTEIQANQIAL
-503 SAYWKKTFLK
+503 SAYWKKNFLK
-513 FDFKAEG
+513 FDFKGEG
-520 YFSAKKE
+520 YFSAFKA

-534 GSISRDFENGIFTK
+534 GAISRDFKNGISTK
-548 AKLSLR
+548 VKLSIR
-554 SQAPN
+554 SQTPN
-559 FNFFLHRSNFIEYDW
+559 FNFFLNRSNFTEYNW
-574 YNPSLKNQ
+574 YNPDFKNQ
-582 LTNSLNFSF
+582 LINTLNFTF
-591 GHPKWGKLEGQ
+591 AYPKWGTIEGK
-602 YELLNNYTYFKNLLP
+602 YEVLNNYTYFKNLLP
-617 GYDQD
+617 NSRLGPEEF
-622 SKSSG
+622 S
-627 DDIKKEEQLVVSP
+627 DDIKKEEELVVTP
-640 EQYEG
+640 EQYKG
-645 TIQYLKLRFSQQLDF
+645 TVGYLKLRFSHRLDF
-660 WKFTLANTAQYQYVS
+660 WKFTLSNTAQYQQVS
-675 HGSEENDFHPLNVP
+675 HDGDIDFKPLNVP

-704 NMALYLQTGITA
+704 NKALYLQTGITA

-750 FINAKIQQTR
+750 FVNAKIQQTR
-760 LFLKYEHFNSDM
+760 LFLKYEHFNSDI

>member
-1 MKRLLLVFLLM
+1 MKRFLLVFLLM
-12 VAYQT
+12 VTYLT
-17 HAQEDQDIQ
+17 HAQENQ
-26 DTVDKPNNTLEVT
+26 DTEDTAAAPNNTLEVI
-39 GFSVIPEEV
+39 GFSVIDEEV

-60 IKEEK
+60 IKEK
-65 KISRRDSLLFLSFRL
+65 KISHRDSLLFLSFWL
-80 PKPGIIKN
+80 PKPRVLKDV
-88 IVLDTL
+88 VLDTL

-99 SIAENLTPRFKYMK
+99 SIAKNLTPRFKYMK
-113 DIGLDHDTRFI
+113 DIGLEHDTGFI

-135 FSLERTQYNLRLR
+135 FSFERTQYNLRLR

-160 MDEVT
+160 MEEVT
-165 IEDYKIYYSD
+165 IKDYKIYYSD
-175 GTVKHVDTTLT
+175 GTVKYADTTLT

-202 LLPFANVGETYNK
+202 LLPFANSGETFNK

-265 QMVDAL
+265 QLVDAL
-271 ITVNTTPR
+271 ITVNTAPR

-323 FTAQR
+323 FAAQR

-340 SVYYFEKAVDELDY
+340 SVYYFEKAIDELEY

-363 TNNANTNNTLIGRRY
+363 TNNTNTNNTLIGRRY

-408 FNFEGKHFIFDNSSR
+408 FNFEGKHFDYNNSSK

-429 VSRTA
+429 VSGTSTFA
-434 FFGIRTSLDVMDNEL
+434 IRNSLDVMDNEV

-459 ELKAGLRLIQWDYSI
+459 ELKAGLRLIQWDYI
-474 SLPENTKNPDEPYD
+474 IKLPENTKDPENPFD
-488 YGPNPTEIKASQLAL
+488 YGPNPTEIKANQLAL

-520 YFSAKKE
+520 YFSAVKE
-527 YASQFIS
+527 YSSQFIS
-534 GSISRDFENGIFTK
+534 GALSKDFENGIFAK

-559 FNFFLHRSNFIEYDW
+559 FNFFLHRSNFLEYDW

-591 GHPKWGKLEGQ
+591 VHPKWGTLEGQ
-602 YELLNNYTYFKNLLP
+602 YELLNNYTYFRNLKPVLRN
-617 GYDQD
+617 YAI
-622 SKSSG
+622 S
-627 DDIKKEEQLVVSP
+627 KKEEELLVAP

-645 TIQYLKLRFSQQLDF
+645 TIGYLKLRFSQQLDF
-660 WKFTLANTAQYQYVS
+660 WKFTWANTAQYQQVS
-675 HGSEENDFHPLNVP
+675 HDGDIDFKPLNVP
-689 EWNLRTSFLFSSQLF
+689 EWNLRSSFLFSSQLF
-704 NMALYLQTGITA
+704 NKALYLQTGVTA
-716 QYFTEFYADRYSAH
+716 HYFTDFYADRYSPH

-772 TGYNYYSA
+772 TGYNFYSA